1 MASNYRELE
10 FSGKHYF
17 CTQKPERQHIA
28 IQEYVAANAVK
39 IDRVYED
46 RASGRFFQRPQYQA
60 MKGTLRAGD
69 IVILKELDRMGRDM
83 VQIKQEWHDL
93 QSMGVDII
101 VTDTPM
107 LNTANKTDLEK
118 RMIANIVFELL
129 AYMAEKERQKIL
141 ARQAEGITIAKRAG
155 KYRGRTP
162 LQRDNFNEVYTD
174 WKAGKITA
182 VKAMEQLN
190 LSKATFYRRVK
201 QFERTAKP

>member
-141 ARQAEGITIAKRAG
+141 ARRPKEL
-155 KYRGRTP
+155 P
-162 LQRDNFNEVYTD
+162 LQ
-174 WKAGKITA
+174 
-182 VKAMEQLN
+182 
-190 LSKATFYRRVK
+190 S
-201 QFERTAKP
+201 ERANTEGVRPCAR

>member
-1 MASNYRELE
+1 
-10 FSGKHYF
+10 
-17 CTQKPERQHIA
+17 
-28 IQEYVAANAVK
+28 
-39 IDRVYED
+39 
-46 RASGRFFQRPQYQA
+46 

-141 ARQAEGITIAKRAG
+141 ARQAEGIAIAKRAG

>member
-1 MASNYRELE
+1 
-10 FSGKHYF
+10 
-17 CTQKPERQHIA
+17 
-28 IQEYVAANAVK
+28 
-39 IDRVYED
+39 
-46 RASGRFFQRPQYQA
+46 
-60 MKGTLRAGD
+60 
-69 IVILKELDRMGRDM
+69 
-83 VQIKQEWHDL
+83 
-93 QSMGVDII
+93 
-101 VTDTPM
+101 M